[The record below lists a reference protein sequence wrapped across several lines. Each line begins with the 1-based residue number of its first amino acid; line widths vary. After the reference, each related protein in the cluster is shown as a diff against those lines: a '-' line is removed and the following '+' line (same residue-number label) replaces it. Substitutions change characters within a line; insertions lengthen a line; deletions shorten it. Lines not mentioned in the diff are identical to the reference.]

1 MRRLPAARRRAR
13 GQAAEVID
21 LGSGAH
27 VGLRKEEEEE
37 ELRVLPRALAEALWA
52 PTTITPFTPPG
63 PRCLRHRGGRS
74 RPASAEVK
82 AKELIQLTEGD
93 AEVIVVVD
101 AQGWHDAIVLAV
113 AVELQK
119 VSPWE
124 VP

>member
-1 MRRLPAARRRAR
+1 M
-13 GQAAEVID
+13 
-21 LGSGAH
+21 
-27 VGLRKEEEEE
+27 
-37 ELRVLPRALAEALWA
+37 
-52 PTTITPFTPPG
+52 
-63 PRCLRHRGGRS
+63 RHRGGRS

-82 AKELIQLTEGD
+82 AKELLQLTEGD

-124 VP
+124 VS